1 MRNVVAGV
9 VGGLAILLV
18 TAGPVRAQSW
28 REFGRSIALI
38 PINIFYIPAKAV
50 TAAIGLPVGGLAGVT
65 TAGST
70 RAAYGVWVP
79 TASGSWV
86 VRPSNLD
93 GSRPLEF
100 FGSDYAD
107 TPSPTDET
115 GYAYR
120 ARYAD
125 RTANEVQGYGASS
138 ESPYHMGN
146 APAR

>member
-9 VGGLAILLV
+9 MGGLALLLA
-18 TAGPVRAQSW
+18 TAGPVGAQDW
-28 REFGRSIALI
+28 AEFGRSIALI
-38 PINIFYIPAKAV
+38 PLNLFYIPTKAMV
-50 TAAIGLPVGGLAGVT
+50 AAIGLPIGGLAGVT
-65 TAGST
+65 TAGSV

-93 GSRPLEF
+93 GTRPLEF

-107 TPSPTDET
+107 TPAPTDET

-120 ARYAD
+120 AQYVD
-125 RTANEVQGYGASS
+125 RAAREVQGYGAAVT
-138 ESPYHMGN
+138 SPYSMGY

>member
-1 MRNVVAGV
+1 MRNVVVGV
-9 VGGLAILLV
+9 VGGLALLLA
-18 TAGPVRAQSW
+18 TAGSVQAQQW
-28 REFGRSIALI
+28 GEFGRSIALI
-38 PINIFYIPAKAV
+38 PINIFYIPAKIL
-50 TAAIGLPVGGLAGVT
+50 TAAVGLPIGGLAGVT

-93 GSRPLEF
+93 GTRRLEF

-107 TPSPTDET
+107 SPSPTDET

-125 RTANEVQGYGASS
+125 RTANEVQGYGSS
-138 ESPYHMGN
+138 STSPYHMGN